1 METYEKINLE
11 DYIQTGEG
19 GTAQAYTR
27 KDGKTLAHNMK
38 ADRSVNLFHITPET
52 FNKHWNIFLP
62 AYLGTTD
69 PGELEAYTKR
79 LFPFYAAKVP
89 YVFDMAY
96 HTSLPPEALQKIVQL
111 F

>member
-1 METYEKINLE
+1 M
-11 DYIQTGEG
+11 
-19 GTAQAYTR
+19 
-27 KDGKTLAHNMK
+27 AHNMK

-69 PGELEAYTKR
+69 PGELEAYTRR

-96 HTSLPPEALQKIVQL
+96 HTSLPAEAMQKIVQL
-111 F
+111 FHAS